1 MMTLFAFAATIAAI
15 VAIARYNESDKLF
28 WQLFI
33 AFTGAYAAASA
44 VSMITEEKEQ
54 DKVVMINEAP
64 TQVLG
69 MVPSLKEIL
78 AGTTFSAT
86 KREKS
91 PKPVSKD
98 SLVSQNINILSKV
111 HASPRGQP
119 NWSMF
124 FDDS

>member
-1 MMTLFAFAATIAAI
+1 MMTLLAFVATIAAI
-15 VAIARYNESDKLF
+15 VGIARYNESDKLF
-28 WQLFI
+28 WQLLI
-33 AFTGAYAAASA
+33 AFVGSYAAASVVYNIA
-44 VSMITEEKEQ
+44 EDKKQ
-54 DKVVMINEAP
+54 DNVVMINEAP

-69 MVPSLKEIL
+69 TIPSLDEIL
-78 AGTTFSAT
+78 AGNEFSAT

-91 PKPVSKD
+91 PKPVGKD
-98 SLVSQNINILSKV
+98 SLVSQTVILSKV